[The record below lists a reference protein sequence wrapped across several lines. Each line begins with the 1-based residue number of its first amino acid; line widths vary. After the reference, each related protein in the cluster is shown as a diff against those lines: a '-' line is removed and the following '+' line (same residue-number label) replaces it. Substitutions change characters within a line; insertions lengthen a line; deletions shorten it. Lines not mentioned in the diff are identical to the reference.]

1 MCVGV
6 REYLPYPKTKKTKEK
21 KNIFARACIE
31 PESGLGPKKYF
42 QVQDKVSG
50 LAKRPSGQL
59 SPLIALSGMC
69 SPFFPS
75 LIEEGHLKLYN

>member
-1 MCVGV
+1 M
-6 REYLPYPKTKKTKEK
+6 
-21 KNIFARACIE
+21 E
-31 PESGLGPKKYF
+31 PQSGLGPKNYF

-50 LAKRPSGQL
+50 LAKKPSGQL

-75 LIEEGHLKLYN
+75 LIEEDRLNLYS